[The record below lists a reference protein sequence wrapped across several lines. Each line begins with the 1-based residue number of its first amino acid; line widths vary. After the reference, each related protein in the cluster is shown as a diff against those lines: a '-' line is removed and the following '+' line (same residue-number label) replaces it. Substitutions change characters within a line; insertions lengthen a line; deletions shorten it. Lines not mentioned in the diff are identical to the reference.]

1 MSSSWNKLYENDKM
15 IVCIDSIDTV
25 SVNNKHLDVVL
36 VLRVADEDGFNVAYQ
51 DDGVNVDILDI
62 SGTGEVSMVLET
74 DIESSEDEEE

>member
-15 IVCIDSIDTV
+15 IVHTDSIDTV

-51 DDGVNVDILDI
+51 DDGVNVVILDI
-62 SGTGEVSMVLET
+62 SGTGEVSVVLET
-74 DIESSEDEEE
+74 AIESSEDEEE

>member
-15 IVCIDSIDTV
+15 IVHTDSIDTV

-36 VLRVADEDGFNVAYQ
+36 VLRVVDEDGFNVAYQ

-74 DIESSEDEEE
+74 DIERSEDEEE

>member
-15 IVCIDSIDTV
+15 IVHTDSIDTV